1 MDTRKALYELTQA
14 KLLDYLH
21 SRDKAVDFK
30 KEKAFAIIEEMNVV
44 SQDQE
49 IDISHLTLTQIHVLH
64 EISEKENTN
73 VTLISNIIGITKGG
87 VSKAVSKLIQWG
99 LVHEVANGSSKREIH
114 YKLTQQGVKLSFVH
128 EKLHQSL
135 KVKYTK
141 LYEGYSEEEMSIIQR
156 FLDDL
161 IQLNEEPL

>member
-1 MDTRKALYELTQA
+1 MDNRKELYELTQA
-14 KLLDYLH
+14 KLLNYLH

-30 KEKAFAIIEEMNVV
+30 KEKAFSIIAEMNAI

-64 EISEKENTN
+64 EISVKENPN
-73 VTLISNIIGITKGG
+73 VTLISNIIGVTKGG

-99 LVHEVANGSSKREIH
+99 LVKEVTNRSSKREIH
-114 YKLTQQGVKLSFVH
+114 YKLTQQGEKLSFVH
-128 EKLHQSL
+128 EKLHQNL
-135 KVKYTK
+135 KEKYIK
-141 LYEGYSEEEMSIIQR
+141 LYEGYSEEEISIIQR

-161 IQLNEEPL
+161 TQLNEEPL